1 VSRSSA
7 RAYVFAI
14 AALFA
19 AWPGCRKKAPAGPD
33 DVFQKLELSIVKN
46 DPGAFYDLVDGATQ
60 KSIEGTWRA
69 QQLQRTI
76 IQSKYPEKEAG
87 PALARLAAA
96 SANDPRS
103 YFVALDKERG
113 VVQAYRKR
121 LGSISGPIKHKPESD
136 DKMWIARQDG
146 MPFHFVKSGGEWRFS
161 ELAIDWALEKDRA
174 DHAVTTVRENAKL
187 YEKAGTP

>member
-1 VSRSSA
+1 MSRSSA

-14 AALFA
+14 AALFVA
-19 AWPGCRKKAPAGPD
+19 AGGCRKKPPAGPD
-33 DVFQKLELSIVKN
+33 DVFQRLELTIVKE
-46 DPGAFYDLVDGATQ
+46 DLGGFYDLLDKATQ
-60 KSIEGTWRA
+60 KAIEGTWRA

-76 IQSKYPEKEAG
+76 IQSKFPEKEAG

-96 SANDPRS
+96 AENDPRA
-103 YFVALDKERG
+103 YFVTIDKERG
-113 VVQAYRKR
+113 VVRAYRKR
-121 LGSISGPIKHKPESD
+121 LGSVSGPIKHKPESD

-161 ELAIDWALEKDRA
+161 ELANDWVLEKDRA
-174 DHAVTTVRENAKL
+174 DHAVTTVRDNAKL